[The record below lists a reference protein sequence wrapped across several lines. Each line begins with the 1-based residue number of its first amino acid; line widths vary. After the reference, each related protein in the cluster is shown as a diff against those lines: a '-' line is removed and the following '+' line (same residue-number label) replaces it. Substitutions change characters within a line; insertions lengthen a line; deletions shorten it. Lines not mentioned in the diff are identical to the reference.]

1 MEIQAKDLR
10 IGNWVNCDAE
20 AGTLPYRVDEI
31 YTTTVFC
38 DSEVYLSSA
47 FKYKD
52 VSGIPLTEELLLKMG
67 FVRSSSKSPLW
78 SMGNTMLI
86 WFTEYESD
94 MLDNY
99 FEFRFGITDSYKAHR
114 NVRLDYVHQLQN
126 LTFILTGQELTLS

>member
-1 MEIQAKDLR
+1 L
-10 IGNWVNCDAE
+10 
-20 AGTLPYRVDEI
+20 
-31 YTTTVFC
+31 
-38 DSEVYLSSA
+38 
-47 FKYKD
+47 
-52 VSGIPLTEELLLKMG
+52 SGISLTEELLLKMG